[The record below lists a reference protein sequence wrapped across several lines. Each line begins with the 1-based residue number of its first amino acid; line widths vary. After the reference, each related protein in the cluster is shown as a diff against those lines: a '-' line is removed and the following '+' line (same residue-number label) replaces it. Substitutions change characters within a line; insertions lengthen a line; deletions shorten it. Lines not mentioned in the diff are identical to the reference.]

1 METDYVRWFFF
12 FLRNK
17 EWLGKME
24 GEVNSYYVTSSREG
38 NCHTNDHI
46 MTIL

>member
-24 GEVNSYYVTSSREG
+24 GEVNSSRP
-38 NCHTNDHI
+38 
-46 MTIL
+46 